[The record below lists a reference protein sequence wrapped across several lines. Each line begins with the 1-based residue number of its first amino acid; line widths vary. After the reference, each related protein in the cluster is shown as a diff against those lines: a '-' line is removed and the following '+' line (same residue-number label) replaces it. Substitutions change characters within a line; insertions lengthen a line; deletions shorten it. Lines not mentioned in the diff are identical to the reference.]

1 MNSKTCGK
9 LVKKYVVLVFTSCYA
24 GIMKSSLF
32 LLIVFTIICIAVT
45 LFCAF
50 AYVLVDG
57 CAHMAAG
64 TSLSIFSLDVFLN
77 GIIICFP
84 FTAAFSCMGMIF
96 YMIRHPSSPLLSV
109 AVYFVI
115 GISVWIFLVPQAL
128 RIEQM
133 GLFKS
138 LNVRTESRLTE
149 GYFRPSQ
156 YGVFYY
162 SKISPQNIAEGV
174 YIDITGSSGS
184 KGQVSPFSNLQLAPT
199 GNEFFADPL
208 FASSAKITVIIEH
221 IITFAKAIRTE
232 AFKAV
237 KKGFFY
243 YLSFASLGLALLS
256 LIGVKSMSSWKLL
269 NLSFVIILYVVIC
282 RINLLV
288 YTSPVFKSLLS
299 FFQEKKIAVLSSLPS
314 MQLAVNC
321 LISLLLVSAGMI
333 QYLVH
338 RAGERRNSE
347 V

>member
-32 LLIVFTIICIAVT
+32 LLVVFTILCIAVT

-50 AYVLVDG
+50 GYVLVDG
-57 CAHMAAG
+57 CTHMAAG
-64 TSLSIFSLDVFLN
+64 TSLSFFSLDVFLN
-77 GIIICFP
+77 GIIMCFP
-84 FTAAFSCMGMIF
+84 FAAGFSCMGMIF
-96 YMIRHPSSPLLSV
+96 YMIRHPSAPLLSV

-115 GISVWIFLVPQAL
+115 GVAVWAFLVPQAL

-138 LNVRTESRLTE
+138 LNVRTENRLTE
-149 GYFRPSQ
+149 GYFRPSE

-162 SKISPQNIAEGV
+162 SKINSQNIAEGV
-174 YIDITGSSGS
+174 YIDTTGASGS
-184 KGQVSPFSNLQLAPT
+184 MSPISRFTNLQLAPT

-221 IITFAKAIRTE
+221 IITFAKVMRIE
-232 AFKAV
+232 ALKAV
-237 KKGFFY
+237 KKGFFS
-243 YLSFASLGLALLS
+243 YLSFASIGLALLS
-256 LIGVKSMSSWKLL
+256 LIGIKSMSSWKLL

-282 RINLLV
+282 RINLLI
-288 YTSPVFKSLLS
+288 YTSPVFYSVLS
-299 FFQEKKIAVLSSLPS
+299 FFQEKKISVLSSLPYL
-314 MQLAVNC
+314 QLAVNC

-333 QYLVH
+333 QYLVL
-338 RAGERRNSE
+338 RAGERRKSE

>member
-1 MNSKTCGK
+1 
-9 LVKKYVVLVFTSCYA
+9 
-24 GIMKSSLF
+24 
-32 LLIVFTIICIAVT
+32 
-45 LFCAF
+45 
-50 AYVLVDG
+50 
-57 CAHMAAG
+57 
-64 TSLSIFSLDVFLN
+64 
-77 GIIICFP
+77 
-84 FTAAFSCMGMIF
+84 MGMIF

-162 SKISPQNIAEGV
+162 SKISPQNIAQGV

-184 KGQVSPFSNLQLAPT
+184 KGQVSLFLNLQLAPT

-256 LIGVKSMSSWKLL
+256 LIGVKSMSSWKLKPFFC
-269 NLSFVIILYVVIC
+269 NYFIC
-282 RINLLV
+282 SYMQDKSISV
-288 YTSPVFKSLLS
+288 YKPGFKSLLS
-299 FFQEKKIAVLSSLPS
+299 FFRTKRYSSFSLPS

-321 LISLLLVSAGMI
+321 LISLCWFLPV
-333 QYLVH
+333 
-338 RAGERRNSE
+338 
-347 V
+347 